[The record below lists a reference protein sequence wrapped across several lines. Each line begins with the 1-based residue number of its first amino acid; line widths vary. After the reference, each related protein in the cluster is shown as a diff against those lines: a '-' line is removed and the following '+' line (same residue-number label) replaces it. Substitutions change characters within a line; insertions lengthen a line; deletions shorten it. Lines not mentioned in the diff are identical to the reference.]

1 MIDRIF
7 IATTPQDLRLCRICI
22 ASVRQFHPQVPIQL
36 LAGAPLPPTFLREVQ
51 DHYQVGVLPLP
62 SGHYGWGFVKLEPL
76 FLPAGQ
82 TFLILDADT
91 ALTGPVLNDLNA
103 RLSAPDAPQFIV
115 DQETQPESDIRRLYY
130 DWEKVAS
137 VDPSAQPPRFV
148 FNSGQW
154 VGQSGVL
161 TRSDFEPWVDWTFP
175 RKLRHPALFMPGD
188 QGILNYL
195 INQKQAATALRAKT
209 HPLMHWPGHGMEGF
223 SATAVANGSAPAR
236 VVHWA
241 GLKRLRLSQMPGADL
256 LAFFERRY
264 YAPLPMGWLL
274 RRIRAAQHWLGGVYR
289 QYTTWLSLFLKK
301 RILRSET

>member
-1 MIDRIF
+1 MIDHIF

-36 LAGAPLPPTFLREVQ
+36 LSGAPLPPAFLREVQ
-51 DHYQVGVLPLP
+51 HHYQVGVLPLP

-91 ALTGPVLNDLNA
+91 ALTGPVLDDLNA

-115 DQETQPESDIRRLYY
+115 DQETQSESDIRRLYY

-161 TRSDFEPWVDWTFP
+161 TRSDFEPWVEWTFP
-175 RKLRHPALFMPGD
+175 RKLRYPDRFQNGD
-188 QGILNYL
+188 QGMINYL
-195 INQKQAATALRAKT
+195 INQKQATNALRTTT
-209 HPLMHWPGHGMEGF
+209 HPLMRWPGHGMEGF
-223 SATAVANGSAPAR
+223 SAVAVADGTAPAR

-256 LAFFERRY
+256 LAYFEGLY
-264 YAPLPMGWLL
+264 YQHLPGGNRL
-274 RRIRAAQHWLGGVYR
+274 RHLHAVLHWLGAVSRHCG
-289 QYTTWLSLFLKK
+289 TWLRLFWKH
-301 RILRSET
+301 RMARR